1 MQTDAL
7 SSTRHTIQLRHELLL
22 GLLAT
27 YLHRAAYPFYYGS
40 GQHEFQL
47 PMVAWLRDPSLFPGD
62 PMREAF
68 AGFPSLF
75 WRTVA
80 WLCTWFELETILLIG
95 LFVSHFLAFWGLAR
109 MIARDLPD
117 TRFLAIVLLGLAL
130 SPFLTMAAPFGG
142 GGGIFGGL
150 MTQTTLAGGLA
161 IWAAICLLEGRWV
174 WGALLLGLMLHIHV
188 LLAVYLGFAFLA
200 FAWFDWRHHRRQII
214 GAVSLLLLF
223 GVGWLALARRAL
235 QAEYPEGYVEA
246 LLAHYPY
253 HLVLSTRPA
262 YELLLGLFFLAGM
275 TAVVVLA
282 VRRGIVRD
290 HRLELLVTSMLVP
303 ILLGTVVGEWLRMP
317 KLLLLQLLRADTFLT
332 LFGLVLVPIYGFRL
346 LVALWNLA
354 PAAAL
359 LVSVPALLYPLTE
372 GRALPTFLT
381 VAAVV
386 AADSRHRFDRVC
398 RWLVGN
404 RIVVGIALF
413 FFAFIVAGV
422 LGWRGSLDPGKLTIL
437 FAAASA
443 PAVYASRLRAA
454 AIQTRTLATLGAW
467 VVLIGSAMLLVDPAM
482 VRRPVRPPAAA
493 EAAWREVQN
502 WARENT
508 PKDAVFLVPP
518 FPGGFRV
525 FSQRSVWVSWRDGD
539 IFWIY
544 PSYAPEWRRR
554 IAALG
559 LPYLPGHVDVEA
571 ITAAYRKLSWEQL
584 SQLARENHLPY
595 VIQYAD
601 VPYPV
606 APVYSNEA
614 FAVYHVVK

>member
-1 MQTDAL
+1 MQTDF
-7 SSTRHTIQLRHELLL
+7 SIPTRLAVQPRHELLL
-22 GLLAT
+22 ALLAT
-27 YLHRAAYPFYYGS
+27 YLHRAAYPFYYGV

-47 PMVAWLRDPSLFPGD
+47 PMVAWLRDPTLFPGD

-80 WLCTWFELETILLIG
+80 WFTNWFALETILLIG

-117 TRFLAIVLLGLAL
+117 IRFLAIILVGLAF

-161 IWAAICLLEGRWV
+161 IWAAVCLLEGRWI
-174 WGALLLGLMLHIHV
+174 GGTLLLGLMLHIHM

-200 FAWFDWRHHRRQII
+200 FAWFDWRYHRRQII
-214 GAVSLLLLF
+214 GAGSLLFLF
-223 GVGWLALARRAL
+223 GAGWLALARRAL
-235 QAEYPEGYVEA
+235 QVEYPEGYVEA

-253 HLVLSTRPA
+253 HLVLSTRPT
-262 YELLLGLFFLAGM
+262 YELLLGIFFLVGM
-275 TAVVVLA
+275 TTVVVLA
-282 VRRGIVRD
+282 VRCGIIRD
-290 HRLELLVTSMLVP
+290 HRLELLVASMLVP
-303 ILLGTVVGEWLRMP
+303 ILLGTVVGEWLRIP
-317 KLLLLQLLRADTFLT
+317 KLLLLQLLRADTFLI

-346 LVALWNLA
+346 LVTLWNSA
-354 PAAAL
+354 PAAAV
-359 LVSVPALLYPLTE
+359 LVSMPALLYPLTE
-372 GRALPTFLT
+372 GRALPVFLT
-381 VAAVV
+381 IATVV
-386 AADSRHRFDRVC
+386 AADPRHRFDRVC
-398 RWLVGN
+398 RRLVGN
-404 RIVVGIALF
+404 LTPVGVALF
-413 FFAFIVAGV
+413 VFAFVAAGT
-422 LGWRGSLDPGKLTIL
+422 LWWRGSLDPGKWTIL
-437 FAAASA
+437 FAAATA
-443 PAVYASRLRAA
+443 PAVYSSRLRAA
-454 AIQTRTLATLGAW
+454 AVQARTLAVLGSW
-467 VVLIGSAMLLVDPAM
+467 VVLFGSAMLLVEPAM
-482 VRRPVRPPAAA
+482 LGRPVRLPTSE

-508 PKDAVFLVPP
+508 SKDAVFLVPP

-525 FSQRSVWVSWRDGD
+525 FSQRSCWVSWRDGD
-539 IFWIY
+539 IFWIH

-554 IAALG
+554 ISVLG
-559 LPYLPGHVDVEA
+559 LPYVPGHVDMEA

-584 SQLARENHLPY
+584 SKLARENHLPY
-595 VIQYAD
+595 IVQYAD

-614 FAVYHVVK
+614 FAVYHVAK